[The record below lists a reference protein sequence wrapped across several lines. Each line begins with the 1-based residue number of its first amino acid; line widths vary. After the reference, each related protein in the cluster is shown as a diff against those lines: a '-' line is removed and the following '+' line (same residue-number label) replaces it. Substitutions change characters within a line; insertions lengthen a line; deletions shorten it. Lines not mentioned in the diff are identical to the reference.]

1 MSDPIKTNVLIVGAG
16 PSGMTMALALAR
28 FGISCTLIDRRETN
42 YEQPRAHALNSRT
55 LEMFSALGMDIED
68 FKAVATPVEES
79 CWVRFT
85 DTLSGGEYGKL
96 PYRKTCPRPGP
107 CLISPSPRSRR

>member
-55 LEMFSALGMDIED
+55 LEMFSALSHARRRKLLGT
-68 FKAVATPVEES
+68 FHRHPQR
-79 CWVRFT
+79 WRVRQAS
-85 DTLSGGEYGKL
+85 L
-96 PYRKTCPRPGP
+96 
-107 CLISPSPRSRR
+107 